1 MTVGVRALCEFTA
14 KAGDLDLRFT
24 PSPTSIEGMEGH
36 AAVRRRRGAGYEAE
50 VALSGRYQD
59 LTVQGRADGFD
70 PVAGRLEEIKTH
82 RSALA
87 AIRPNHRALHWA
99 QAKVYAH
106 LLCLSRGLL
115 QVEVAVVYYHVTS
128 GEERAETAIYSALA
142 LREFFEEQC
151 QRYLSWARAEAAHR
165 AQRNAMLRA
174 LRFPHA
180 RFRAGQ
186 RELAVAVYRTA
197 SAPVPAD
204 AVANG
209 QDELAT
215 ESAKPIAQV
224 QTNANKG
231 GRSLMAQAPTGI
243 GKTMATVFPLLKA
256 MPGHVPKGASQA
268 KAASAGAMD
277 SSAPTAAPALD
288 KLFFLT
294 AKTTGRALALHALAQ
309 LRASVMAGNGDAAL
323 AGEQASPVA
332 HAQSSAQ
339 ALPAQADSAAAQAAQ
354 VLPAQANSAA
364 QTAPVAQTASGQ
376 CHAPGEDALR
386 PADGAGLERF
396 GLQRAVGAVAG
407 GAGVLNASAA
417 HHSSQPIFPL
427 RVLELQARDKACEH
441 PDKACHGDSCPLAQG
456 FYDRLPGAREAAM
469 QLPMLDAPS
478 VRDLARVQQV
488 CPYYLGQELARWADV
503 VVGDY
508 NHYYDGAAMLHALT
522 QSQRWQ
528 VGVLVDEAHNLV
540 ERARRMYTAELTPLA
555 LAAARKS
562 ASGAVKKALDGLSRA
577 WNALARTQHAQGA
590 AYQTHADLPD
600 ALLHAVQR
608 CIGAMAEA
616 QADQP
621 LPPGDA
627 VLALYW
633 ELLQFQSLADV
644 FGPHAL
650 FDISLAPGTPMP
662 AQAGGRAPRATLC
675 IRNVVPAPHLAAR
688 HAAAHTTVL
697 FSGTLSPP
705 QFDRQLLGLPEHTG
719 WIDVD
724 APFKPEQLRVQVA
737 GHISTRWRDRSAS
750 LEPIARI
757 IARQFAAQPGN
768 YLCFC
773 SSFDYLR
780 QIAQTVA
787 HLAPDVPLWAQT
799 PAMDEASR
807 SAFLAR
813 FVEGGQGVGFAVL
826 GGAFSE
832 GVDLP
837 GSRLIG
843 AFVATLGLP
852 QVNPV
857 NEAMKQ
863 ALNALVPAGQAG
875 GVSAHP
881 GATKLSVH
889 ADPGPGASQVP
900 HAPRPSGYD
909 CTYLYPGLRKVV
921 QAAGRV
927 IRTEHDQGV
936 LVLMDDRY
944 RRADIR
950 ALLPR
955 WWRVG

>member
-1 MTVGVRALCEFTA
+1 MRHGLGLDHAH
-14 KAGDLDLRFT
+14 AGQGLRLDCRLL
-24 PSPTSIEGMEGH
+24 PL
-36 AAVRRRRGAGYEAE
+36 
-50 VALSGRYQD
+50 VAL
-59 LTVQGRADGFD
+59 
-70 PVAGRLEEIKTH
+70 
-82 RSALA
+82 
-87 AIRPNHRALHWA
+87 
-99 QAKVYAH
+99 
-106 LLCLSRGLL
+106 
-115 QVEVAVVYYHVTS
+115 AV
-128 GEERAETAIYSALA
+128 
-142 LREFFEEQC
+142 
-151 QRYLSWARAEAAHR
+151 
-165 AQRNAMLRA
+165 
-174 LRFPHA
+174 
-180 RFRAGQ
+180 
-186 RELAVAVYRTA
+186 
-197 SAPVPAD
+197 
-204 AVANG
+204 
-209 QDELAT
+209 
-215 ESAKPIAQV
+215 
-224 QTNANKG
+224 
-231 GRSLMAQAPTGI
+231 
-243 GKTMATVFPLLKA
+243 
-256 MPGHVPKGASQA
+256 
-268 KAASAGAMD
+268 
-277 SSAPTAAPALD
+277 
-288 KLFFLT
+288 
-294 AKTTGRALALHALAQ
+294 
-309 LRASVMAGNGDAAL
+309 
-323 AGEQASPVA
+323 
-332 HAQSSAQ
+332 
-339 ALPAQADSAAAQAAQ
+339 
-354 VLPAQANSAA
+354 
-364 QTAPVAQTASGQ
+364 
-376 CHAPGEDALR
+376 
-386 PADGAGLERF
+386 
-396 GLQRAVGAVAG
+396 
-407 GAGVLNASAA
+407 
-417 HHSSQPIFPL
+417 L
-427 RVLELQARDKACEH
+427 RVLELQAREKACEH

-456 FYDRLPGAREAAM
+456 FYDRLPAAREAAM

-478 VRDLARVQQV
+478 VRELARVQQV

-508 NHYYDGAAMLHALT
+508 NHYYDSAAMLHALT

-540 ERARRMYTAELTPLA
+540 ERARRMYTAELTPSA

-633 ELLQFQSLADV
+633 ELLQFQSLAEV

-724 APFKPEQLRVQVA
+724 APFQAEQLRVQVA

-750 LEPIARI
+750 LDPIARI

-780 QIAQTVA
+780 QIAQTVVR
-787 HLAPDVPLWAQT
+787 LAPELPLWQQT

-863 ALNALVPAGQAG
+863 ALDAFELAGQAG
-875 GVSAHP
+875 AARAKPV
-881 GATKLSVH
+881 
-889 ADPGPGASQVP
+889 
-900 HAPRPSGYD
+900 APQPSGYD
-909 CTYLYPGLRKVV
+909 CTYLYPGLRKVA

-955 WWRVG
+955 WWQVP